1 MTLGFIDDLLEPDYL
16 DGLDQRPL
24 EEVRARRE
32 DLRGADDLVAYL
44 RRLVQGRLDIVAA
57 EMRRR
62 SEGADAADIG
72 DLVSKLPEI
81 LGERVHGPRGRGRFP
96 GAVELPEGELDQLM
110 AVVDA
115 AVDPRCLSSLSE
127 LDDAGLRDVAD
138 RLAELDRMVSD
149 RRRALH
155 DRIDALQADL
165 VRRYKSGEAN
175 VDTLLR

>member
-1 MTLGFIDDLLEPDYL
+1 MTLGFIDELLEPDYIE
-16 DGLDQRPL
+16 GVDQRPL

-32 DLRGADDLVAYL
+32 DLRRADDSIAYL

-72 DLVSKLPEI
+72 DLVAKLPEI
-81 LGERVHGPRGRGRFP
+81 LGERVHGPRNRGRFP
-96 GAVELPEGELDQLM
+96 GAVELPEDDVDQLM
-110 AVVDA
+110 AVVDD
-115 AVDPRCLSSLSE
+115 AVDPRCLSALSD

-138 RLAELDRMVSD
+138 RLAELDRTVSD

-155 DRIDALQADL
+155 DRIDALQAEL
-165 VRRYKSGEAN
+165 VRRYKTGEAN